1 MALNAYLLL
10 NGQKQGE
17 IHGGVSQKGREN
29 TILVHGFDNQIVEPT
44 DAASGLPTGK
54 RQHRPLSIVKEVDQ
68 SSPKLWTSL
77 VNNENLTI
85 WQLKFWTADGTQG
98 GVEKQIYTVTL
109 TNARI
114 VSMREFM
121 SDNQNP
127 AQAKL
132 PLQEQ
137 ISFTYQKIEW
147 TWMDPTVTA
156 ADDWEAP
163 LV

>member
-10 NGQKQGE
+10 KGQKQGD
-17 IHGGVSQKGREN
+17 IHGGVTQKGREN
-29 TILVHGFDNQIVEPT
+29 TILVHGFDNQMAVPL

-68 SSPKLWTSL
+68 SSPKLWTAV
-77 VNNENLTI
+77 VNNETLTT
-85 WQLKFWTADGTQG
+85 WVLRFWAADAAQG
-98 GVEKQIYTVTL
+98 GIEKQIYTVTL

-114 VSMREFM
+114 VSMHEFM

-147 TWMDPTVTA
+147 TWMNPTVVA
-156 ADDWEAP
+156 ADDWESP
-163 LV
+163 VV